1 MLATFRLIFLCAI
14 VLSLASA
21 GLITAS
27 LFMEDRAPQTAQF
40 LGISL
45 AVIGI
50 FLTLGLL
57 LSGIQKHVAGIARL
71 ANRVEDQRPP
81 EIEKHVFRLLV
92 YLSLG
97 GAGLCG
103 FLALVTYAILARI
116 DQGFAVFG

>member
-1 MLATFRLIFLCAI
+1 VLATFRLIFLCAM

-21 GLITAS
+21 GLVTAS
-27 LFMEDRAPQTAQF
+27 LFMKDRAPETAQF

-57 LSGIQKHVAGIARL
+57 LFGIQKHVAGIARL

-81 EIEKHVFRLLV
+81 EIEKHVFRLML

-97 GAGLCG
+97 GAGLG
-103 FLALVTYAILARI
+103 GILAILTYAILARI

>member
-1 MLATFRLIFLCAI
+1 VLATFRLIFLCAM

-21 GLITAS
+21 GLVTAS
-27 LFMEDRAPQTAQF
+27 LFMKDRAPETAQF

-57 LSGIQKHVAGIARL
+57 LFGIQKHVAGIARL

-103 FLALVTYAILARI
+103 FLAILTYAILARI